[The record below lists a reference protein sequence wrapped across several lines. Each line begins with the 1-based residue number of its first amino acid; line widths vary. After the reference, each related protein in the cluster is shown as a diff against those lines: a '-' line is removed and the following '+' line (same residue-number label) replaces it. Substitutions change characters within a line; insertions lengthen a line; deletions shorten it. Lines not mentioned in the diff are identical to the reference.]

1 MAEYWLKHFDSYLYL
16 LQVFAD
22 YQITNISMGSN
33 LVRIFL
39 KFIGIHFLVIIQK
52 IVKLQ
57 SNIVPDLVQVYKSWW
72 VPTLK

>member
-1 MAEYWLKHFDSYLYL
+1 MPEYCLKHFDSYL

-39 KFIGIHFLVIIQK
+39 KFIGIHFLVKIQK
-52 IVKLQ
+52 IVKQEL
-57 SNIVPDLVQVYKSWW
+57 
-72 VPTLK
+72 

>member
-1 MAEYWLKHFDSYLYL
+1 MSEYYLKHFDSYL

-39 KFIGIHFLVIIQK
+39 KFIGIHFLVKIQK
-52 IVKLQ
+52 NSETATTIKYC
-57 SNIVPDLVQVYKSWW
+57 SRPRSSIY
-72 VPTLK
+72 

>member
-1 MAEYWLKHFDSYLYL
+1 MSEYCLKHFDSYLYL

-39 KFIGIHFLVIIQK
+39 KFIGIHFLVKIQK
-52 IVKLQ
+52 IVKQQL
-57 SNIVPDLVQVYKSWW
+57 
-72 VPTLK
+72 

>member
-1 MAEYWLKHFDSYLYL
+1 MSEYCLKHYL

-39 KFIGIHFLVIIQK
+39 KLIGIHFLVKIQK
-52 IVKLQ
+52 NSEKL
-57 SNIVPDLVQVYKSWW
+57 
-72 VPTLK
+72 